1 MISDAFGQTFRRNAQ
16 IRQQRKCAW
25 SGLWCLHEW
34 SHFRSNGPF
43 DGRSYLFVSTNL
55 CILMQHLTSFPEGR
69 CQPERVTLRRGL
81 MITGNAFWVFFKC
94 KTALKQKVKD
104 KIFAFCTVVEYHLK
118 MSRFLIFIPKIIFKY
133 LNFYIVWKL
142 LKMSHL
148 NFFLFW
154 HFPPIFVL

>member
-1 MISDAFGQTFRRNAQ
+1 MWRKKLWKFDYIFALSIWRIFLGKSFRDLWDFFLTFSCFDMISDAFGQTFRRNAQ

-81 MITGNAFWVFFKC
+81 MITGNAFEYFKC
-94 KTALKQKVKD
+94 KTAL
-104 KIFAFCTVVEYHLK
+104 
-118 MSRFLIFIPKIIFKY
+118 
-133 LNFYIVWKL
+133 
-142 LKMSHL
+142 
-148 NFFLFW
+148 
-154 HFPPIFVL
+154 